1 MVARFLGLLG
11 DPSALSTATPTWPT
25 RSTSARRSST
35 LRGDISATETLAG
48 LDEGAAWESSDGG
61 VRIRQ
66 ITGVLN
72 IGISLANS
80 GDNVV
85 ESVVTGLEPRHAR
98 TRPPA
103 RCSAPRRSSPA
114 PSTSWVCAARCA

>member
-1 MVARFLGLLG
+1 MADALDLG
-11 DPSALSTATPTWPT
+11 SALLD
-25 RSTSARRSST
+25 

-48 LDEGAAWESSDGG
+48 LDEGEAWESSEGG

-80 GDNVV
+80 G
-85 ESVVTGLEPRHAR
+85 
-98 TRPPA
+98 
-103 RCSAPRRSSPA
+103 
-114 PSTSWVCAARCA
+114 